1 MTRNYEL
8 LTTIFALVSMNFITP
23 VICQSVPAIQNNQ
36 FNLHEAIAFPR
47 KMQFLE
53 DCYISYIDCMSQYDE
68 SSTSLDVDVTCSYNI
83 EPGEGAY
90 ETVIYALD
98 ENGECTL
105 QNSEIAPQ
113 FISVKDPSGNGE
125 NGEFTADVMIDRAM
139 LAEALATDPD
149 MESFSFCI
157 RNDIIVKDFEG
168 NEVKLAPHL
177 TKVDIG
183 VAFDGMFMET
193 ILLESTVTVD
203 EYSVATQYSVSSYL
217 CDVNAPHDAIDP
229 TTEYSATGVLSICVI
244 TDEEDTVIQKIED
257 FTLIQYN
264 EAGGVEHQFVHIQD
278 GTTSGISLYDCT
290 QLKPGSTTP
299 ASMCVIQAKLT
310 SPFFQNPDLGLKAI
324 GEAGLRINPEAEGR
338 TRQLQTGGEE
348 YIKNKK
354 GAISVDGSVDIQIP
368 LSRVTMDIVSSG
380 VLIGRMRSIMIGL
393 GVAIAL
399 SL

>member
-1 MTRNYEL
+1 
-8 LTTIFALVSMNFITP
+8 
-23 VICQSVPAIQNNQ
+23 
-36 FNLHEAIAFPR
+36 
-47 KMQFLE
+47 
-53 DCYISYIDCMSQYDE
+53 
-68 SSTSLDVDVTCSYNI
+68 
-83 EPGEGAY
+83 
-90 ETVIYALD
+90 
-98 ENGECTL
+98 L

-290 QLKPGSTTP
+290 QTKPGSTIP
-299 ASMCVIQAKLT
+299 ASMCVIQVKLT
-310 SPFFQNPDLGLKAI
+310 KPFFQNPDLGVVAI
-324 GEAGLRINPEAEGR
+324 GESDLRINPQAVGT
-338 TRQLQTGGEE
+338 TRRLQWDE
-348 YIKNKK
+348 IIDNKK
-354 GAISVDGSVDIQIP
+354 GAISVDGSVEIQIP
-368 LSRVTMDIVSSG
+368 LSRANRNIVSSG
-380 VLIGRMRSIMIGL
+380 ELIGLVRSTMIGL

-399 SL
+399 SF